1 MQLTMGNA
9 SGIMAP
15 FIYPSADAPR
25 YIKGNAVSL
34 SMVGMATV
42 IYGFMWFWFDR
53 ANKRRASGESANPRH
68 QELSDDEL
76 AELGDESPH
85 FVYTI

>member
-1 MQLTMGNA
+1 MGNA

-15 FIYPSADAPR
+15 FIYPSTDAPR
-25 YIKGNAVSL
+25 FIKGNAVSL
-34 SMVGMATV
+34 SMVGMATM
-42 IYGFMWFWFDR
+42 IYGGMWFWFDR
-53 ANKRRASGESANPRH
+53 QNKSRSSGEMKAHH
-68 QELSDDEL
+68 QTMTEDEL

>member
-1 MQLTMGNA
+1 MQLTLGNV

-15 FIYPSADAPR
+15 FIYPSTDAPR

-42 IYGFMWFWFDR
+42 LYGAMWFWFR
-53 ANKRRASGESANPRH
+53 RENQRRASGDMK
-68 QELSDDEL
+68 SDHRTMSSDEL

>member
-1 MQLTMGNA
+1 MGNL

-15 FIYPSADAPR
+15 FIYPSANAPR

-34 SMVGMATV
+34 SMVGMSTV
-42 IYGFMWFWFDR
+42 IYGVMWFWFDR
-53 ANKRRASGESANPRH
+53 QNKRRATGEMEAHHRT
-68 QELSDDEL
+68 LSEDEL

>member
-1 MQLTMGNA
+1 MQLTIGNA

-15 FIYPSADAPR
+15 FIFPSSNAPR

-34 SMVGMATV
+34 SMVGMATM
-42 IYGFMWFWFDR
+42 IYGFMWFWFNR
-53 ANKRRASGESANPRH
+53 ENKRRSTGDMAAHH
-68 QELSDDEL
+68 QSLSDDEL
-76 AELGDESPH
+76 AELGDQSPH

>member
-1 MQLTMGNA
+1 MQLTLGNA

-15 FIYPSADAPR
+15 FIYPSSDAPR

-42 IYGFMWFWFDR
+42 LYGVMWFWFR
-53 ANKRRASGESANPRH
+53 RENKRRASGEMKADHRILSA
-68 QELSDDEL
+68 DEL